1 MVGPC
6 YLDDA
11 LKCMGQ
17 TAGLERATL
26 GLPYRFFLAG
36 TKAAFLAGSASL
48 LARSL
53 PREVAPWTTGGL
65 AFLGFLSLDIHLL
78 EILMDYINLGSL
90 TRIAWGRF
98 RRTHPAQDRRPKKG
112 IKHHSIHLF
121 KYSYIN
127 YYHSIAR
134 I

>member
-1 MVGPC
+1 MGPC

-26 GLPYRFFLAG
+26 ELPYRFFLAG
-36 TKAAFLAGSASL
+36 TKAGFLAGSASL

-65 AFLGFLSLDIHLL
+65 AFLGFLSLDIKLL
-78 EILMDYINLGSL
+78 ETLMECINLGAL
-90 TRIAWGRF
+90 AKIAWGRF
-98 RRTHPAQDRRPKKG
+98 RRTHPAQDRRPKKR
-112 IKHHSIHLF
+112 IKHLSIQ
-121 KYSYIN
+121 
-127 YYHSIAR
+127 
-134 I
+134 